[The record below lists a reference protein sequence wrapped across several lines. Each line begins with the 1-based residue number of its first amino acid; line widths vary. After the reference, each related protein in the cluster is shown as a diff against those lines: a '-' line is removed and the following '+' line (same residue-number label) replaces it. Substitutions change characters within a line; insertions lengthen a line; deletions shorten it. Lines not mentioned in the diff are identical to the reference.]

1 MEQVC
6 PNCGAT
12 NRGTSRF
19 CARCGHTLPGVES
32 QDSGKSEGSVE
43 LPWLQ
48 AVQDKAVQ
56 STSSLGPEGAA
67 TQDTPGSAGVSDQE
81 QDDSLAAQAPAQE
94 ETPQEQLPSASDA
107 SAEAQMPEDE
117 ARKDEPP
124 PPWVVSIL
132 EPSVT
137 PPGPEQSY
145 EPEELSH
152 IMPWAHGKPED
163 GAGEAEGTS
172 PPGAAEP
179 GSPGMPPWLGDVTVQ
194 ETLQSLPPSEQNVTE
209 PVEINMEGIE
219 PFVPPAEEV
228 VEEQMPP
235 EQVPAWLRTMSGT
248 SEGQTAAG
256 TRPSTPLRSVT
267 EQPTDRFGTPPSR
280 DVPVRPP
287 RAGAVEALA
296 ALMQP
301 IAPEASQRVIAGD
314 VFMPSGRAEAKP
326 GRLGWRARL
335 FPDGLIYL
343 LIVAVLL
350 TVLIV
355 RPPFGEVTAPAA
367 PGVLEFFNAV
377 EAVPENKPVLV
388 VYDWDAS
395 RSGEMS
401 VLARAVMHHIMLRQ
415 LPFVTVSTVPQG
427 PGFAQLITNE
437 MTADTRANYGYSYG
451 TSYLVLGY
459 LPGNEAALK
468 SLVTDFHKALP
479 LDYVNS
485 RRLDSYKL
493 VQGGSVDKIEDF
505 GLIVDLASSEAELR
519 NWIEQVAS
527 RTNVPIVAAVSQGLE
542 PFARPYVGVPGAKLS
557 AVVSGVAGANQYS
570 RQLQLAGKGG
580 GALDETI
587 DLNTR
592 LNSQSV
598 ASLLVGLVIV
608 AAFVTFGL
616 KRIMRR

>member
-1 MEQVC
+1 M
-6 PNCGAT
+6 A
-12 NRGTSRF
+12 
-19 CARCGHTLPGVES
+19 
-32 QDSGKSEGSVE
+32 
-43 LPWLQ
+43 
-48 AVQDKAVQ
+48 
-56 STSSLGPEGAA
+56 
-67 TQDTPGSAGVSDQE
+67 
-81 QDDSLAAQAPAQE
+81 
-94 ETPQEQLPSASDA
+94 
-107 SAEAQMPEDE
+107 EDE
-117 ARKDEPP
+117 AMKDEPP

-145 EPEELSH
+145 EAEELSH
-152 IMPWAHGKPED
+152 IMPWAHGKPEE
-163 GAGEAEGTS
+163 GEGEGEL
-172 PPGAAEP
+172 PPAAEP
-179 GSPGMPPWLGDVTVQ
+179 GNPGMPPWLGDVTVQ
-194 ETLQSLPPSEQNVTE
+194 ETLESLPPSEQKVTE
-209 PVEINMEGIE
+209 PVEINLEGIE

-228 VEEQMPP
+228 VEEQKLP

-248 SEGQTAAG
+248 SEGQTSTG
-256 TRPSTPLRSVT
+256 TRPSTPLQGVT
-267 EQPTDRFGTPPSR
+267 EEPTDRFGAPPSR
-280 DVPVRPP
+280 DVPIRPP

-301 IAPEASQRVIAGD
+301 VAPEASRRVIAGD
-314 VFMPSGRAEAKP
+314 VFMPSGRAEAVP

-343 LIVAVLL
+343 LVLAVLL
-350 TVLIV
+350 AVLILE
-355 RPPFGEVTAPAA
+355 PPFGEVTAPAA
-367 PGVLEFFNAV
+367 PGVLDFFNAV
-377 EAVPENKPVLV
+377 EAVPQSKPVLV

-401 VLARAVMHHIMLRQ
+401 VLARAVMHHIMLRH

-427 PGFAQLITNE
+427 PGFAQIITNE

-451 TSYLVLGY
+451 TGYLVLGY

-468 SLVTDFHKALP
+468 SLVTDFHGALP

-485 RRLDSYKL
+485 RRLDTYTL
-493 VQGGSVDKIEDF
+493 VQGGSVNKIEDF

-580 GALDETI
+580 GALDETV

-592 LNSQSV
+592 LNAQSV
-598 ASLLVGLVIV
+598 AALLVGLVIV
-608 AAFVTFGL
+608 VAFVTFGM